1 MYHLKTRMADSSLT
15 LDPGPRS
22 WLWLPP
28 AVTIPY
34 HPNTAQKLS
43 YRNLFTSYRKVKAK
57 ESGEARNEFFRHQPH
72 CVVHCTWGQP
82 KSFTL
87 SQAYLTSWVLFLT
100 WQDLNQHFW
109 VYPKAF
115 CDLNTGWP
123 VHVTV
128 AESRSWGPL
137 YHIANTVLWIKIS
150 LWMRFKRWMKYSSS
164 GWNSTAGHWLSA
176 SLQSTEKDAS
186 STD

>member
-1 MYHLKTRMADSSLT
+1 MADSSLI
-15 LDPGPRS
+15 LDAGLRS
-22 WLWLPP
+22 WLCFLP
-28 AVTIPY
+28 AATIPY

-43 YRNLFTSYRKVKAK
+43 YRDLFTSYRKIKAK
-57 ESGEARNEFFRHQPH
+57 KSRKVRDEFFRDQPH
-72 CVVHCTWGQP
+72 CMVHCSSEQP

-87 SQAYLTSWVLFLT
+87 SQTYLTSWVPFVSR
-100 WQDLNQHFW
+100 QDLNQHFW

-123 VHVTV
+123 FHVTV

-137 YHIANTVLWIKIS
+137 HHITQFCGS
-150 LWMRFKRWMKYSSS
+150 RPHSSS
-164 GWNSTAGHWLSA
+164 GWNSTAGHWLTA
-176 SLQSTEKDAS
+176 PVQSTEKDAF